1 MFVNNATA
9 WCHEAAPINTM
20 SAFVRCDCA
29 LPVADRIFL
38 DIDIDIDVDIDIVAE
53 EKHGISSGS
62 CFQSTG

>member
-1 MFVNNATA
+1 
-9 WCHEAAPINTM
+9 M

>member
-1 MFVNNATA
+1 
-9 WCHEAAPINTM
+9 M

-38 DIDIDIDVDIDIVAE
+38 DIDIDINIDVDIDIVAE